1 MDFFHHKMLIS
12 TLFCCL
18 GIPFNLYKFFFYL
31 ITIKVI
37 KCYITICKTSNL
49 HIANIIYISCI
60 IKYSWYIRANI
71 AVAITDTKYH
81 WTVFS
86 CYIYFIWIFL
96 EHNCKCVRT
105 TNPDHSMINGI
116 YWSMLILLI
125 IIINK
130 LNSNFCIS

>member
-12 TLFCCL
+12 TFFCCL

-105 TNPDHSMINGI
+105 TDTNHSVVNGI